1 MITRQ
6 LGSDKSVEIDS
17 NVKEIVSRAT
27 DKSDGMRDSSFR
39 CIKVEKK
46 LSKRDTVDRESIVFE
61 IFS

>member
-39 CIKVEKK
+39 CIKVEKN
-46 LSKRDTVDRESIVFE
+46 SPREIRWIEKV
-61 IFS
+61 